1 MEANFREMT
10 SITPAER
17 TWRYALGT
25 AALLVVWSALAAY
38 YPTVL
43 VPSPL
48 ETAQALVELA
58 AGGELFR
65 QAGVTL
71 ARILTAFGISALVG
85 VGAGLLV
92 GFRPRWHPLIQP
104 AVSLAMSAP
113 PISWLV
119 LALVWFGTGSVTP
132 IFTSVV
138 VSAPVVF
145 ANVYEGVRAIDP
157 DLLAMAR
164 TYGARGRTMFQ
175 DVYLPALTSHLFA
188 SLQVAASLAVR
199 VGIMGELLGSDAG
212 VGYALAL
219 SRIYLETPRVFA
231 WVLVTVVLLVL
242 LEVGLV
248 RVLQRRAEAWRR
260 AR

>member
-1 MEANFREMT
+1 MT
-10 SITPAER
+10 SISPVER
-17 TWRYALGT
+17 VWRYALGV
-25 AALLVVWSALAAY
+25 AALLAIWSALAAY

-48 ETAQALVELA
+48 ETAQALAELA
-58 AGGELFR
+58 SSGELFR
-65 QAGVTL
+65 QAGVSL
-71 ARILTAFGISALVG
+71 ARILIAFGISVLVG
-85 VGAGLLV
+85 GTAGLLV

-145 ANVYEGVRAIDP
+145 ANVYEGVRALDP

-164 TYGARGRTMFQ
+164 AYGARGRTLFE
-175 DVYLPALTSHLFA
+175 DVYLPALTPHLFA
-188 SLQVAASLAVR
+188 GLQVAASLSVR

-231 WVLVTVVLLVL
+231 WVLVTVTLLAL
-242 LEVGLV
+242 LEAGLV
-248 RVLQRRAEAWRR
+248 RTLQRRAEAWKR